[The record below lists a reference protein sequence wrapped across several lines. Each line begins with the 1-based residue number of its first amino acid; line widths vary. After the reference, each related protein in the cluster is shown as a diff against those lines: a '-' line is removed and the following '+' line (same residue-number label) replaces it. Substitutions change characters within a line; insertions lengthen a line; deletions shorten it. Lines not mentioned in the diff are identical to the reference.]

1 MPIDPCLLQ
10 SARAFPPDAVQT
22 GQIAV
27 FDDRK
32 GVNDMNQEDVAGI
45 ILCVMGLALL
55 LIPPNTW
62 WRVAEK
68 WKTEDGSGPTK
79 SYTVSLHVLGVLF
92 FGAGIAL
99 ALSSL

>member
-1 MPIDPCLLQ
+1 
-10 SARAFPPDAVQT
+10 
-22 GQIAV
+22 
-27 FDDRK
+27 
-32 GVNDMNQEDVAGI
+32 MNQEAVAGI

-79 SYTVSLHVLGVLF
+79 S
-92 FGAGIAL
+92 
-99 ALSSL
+99 

>member
-1 MPIDPCLLQ
+1 
-10 SARAFPPDAVQT
+10 
-22 GQIAV
+22 
-27 FDDRK
+27 
-32 GVNDMNQEDVAGI
+32 MNQEAVAGI

-68 WKTEDGSGPTK
+68 WKIEDGSGPTK
-79 SYTVSLHVLGVLF
+79 SYIVSLRVLGVLF